1 MTLPFHCKS
10 PESKEKLKSKLNE
23 LGVETRPFLVGN
35 LLRQPFMSD
44 YSLRPYLPNSEE
56 IHTNSFY
63 IGNNH
68 FITEDQIESLS
79 KELFKCVA

>member
-10 PESKEKLKSKLNE
+10 FEKREILKNKLKE

-35 LLRQPFMSD
+35 LLKQPFMSD
-44 YSLRPYLPNSEE
+44 YKQRPYLPNSEE
-56 IHTNSFY
+56 IHTHAFY

-68 FITEDQIESLS
+68 FVNEDQIIRLS
-79 KELFKCVA
+79 KELYKCVS